1 MELVRGLVNLRE
13 RHRGAIVTIGSF
25 DGIHLGHQALIARA
39 RAHAARLGRATM
51 MVSFEPLPRE
61 FLARDDP
68 PARLTSLRERCRA
81 LAALGLDALCLLR
94 FSEQLRSLSGEDFAQ
109 LLAHDLGCA
118 GIVVGHDFRFGRHG
132 AASVGSL
139 EREGAARGFA
149 VDVVPPVLIDG
160 ERVSS
165 SDVRSALAAGDF
177 ARAERLLGR
186 RYSMRGRVVS
196 GERLGRKLGY
206 PTANLPLERRRS
218 PVRGIF
224 AVRVRG
230 AGLDGHGGATARGWP
245 GVASLGTRPTVGGV
259 EPVLE
264 AHLFDFEGDLYG
276 RELEVEF
283 AAKLRDEERF
293 ASLDA
298 LVEQMHR
305 DAADA
310 RRLLAA

>member
-25 DGIHLGHQALIARA
+25 DGIHLGHQALIERT
-39 RAHAARLGRATM
+39 RAHAARLGRDAM

-68 PARLTSLRERCRA
+68 PARLTSLRERCRT

-94 FSEQLRSLSGEDFAQ
+94 FSEQLRSLSGAAFAQ
-109 LLAHDLGCA
+109 LLTHDLRCA
-118 GIVVGHDFRFGRHG
+118 GIVVGHDFRFGRDG
-132 AASVGSL
+132 AASVGAL
-139 EREGAARGFA
+139 EREGATQGFA

-160 ERVSS
+160 ERISS
-165 SDVRSALAAGDF
+165 SGLRSALAAGDF

-206 PTANLPLERRRS
+206 PTANLLLERRRS
-218 PVRGIF
+218 PVWGIF

-230 AGLDGHGGATARGWP
+230 AGLDSHGGTVSSGWP

-259 EPVLE
+259 EPMLE

-298 LVEQMHR
+298 MVEQMHR